1 MYTTMYVLKHMYL
14 FTHFP
19 IITSTTLPTTVS
31 LQVYVFWVY
40 SVCVCVCVCVWDM
53 INVCVTWVM
62 SMCLFWTALLYGKE
76 QWYCMACIFSSSRQ
90 EQAYSVGCDNGTYA
104 VLLDYADC
112 FIGNKGKYSFT
123 AMSARNDKLSSI
135 SVTHSGLYGDVT
147 SYFHLKNHDY
157 MWDSCHLPA
166 FSTMHHL

>member
-1 MYTTMYVLKHMYL
+1 
-14 FTHFP
+14 
-19 IITSTTLPTTVS
+19 
-31 LQVYVFWVY
+31 
-40 SVCVCVCVCVWDM
+40 
-53 INVCVTWVM
+53 
-62 SMCLFWTALLYGKE
+62 
-76 QWYCMACIFSSSRQ
+76 MACIFSSSRQ

-157 MWDSCHLPA
+157 M
-166 FSTMHHL
+166 